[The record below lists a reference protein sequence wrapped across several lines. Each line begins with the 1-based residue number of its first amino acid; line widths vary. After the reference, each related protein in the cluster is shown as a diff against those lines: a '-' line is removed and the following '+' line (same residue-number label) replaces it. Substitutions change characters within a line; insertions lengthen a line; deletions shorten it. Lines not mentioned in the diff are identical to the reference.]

1 VISSLADVL
10 LQILG
15 PALDIVAGLVNS
27 LADVFSGVTNF
38 LSGDIM
44 GGFESFGNGLVNLF
58 DGVLST
64 IDSIFGTNLTN
75 WYNKVKEACQKI
87 GEEMY
92 AATHQEEI
100 RANELSTK
108 YTDLH
113 GDMNKFIV
121 QELRSGK
128 IS

>member
-1 VISSLADVL
+1 
-10 LQILG
+10 
-15 PALDIVAGLVNS
+15 
-27 LADVFSGVTNF
+27 
-38 LSGDIM
+38 M

-64 IDSIFGTNLTN
+64 IDSIFGSNLSN
-75 WYNKVKEACQKI
+75 WYNEVKEACQKI

-100 RANELSTK
+100 RANELSAK

-128 IS
+128 SADEALSNAKINSLIQRKRKNISIHN